1 MESNNFENKIKETL
15 ENRSIQPSAQAW
27 DKLSNRLDSAAT
39 KPNNKT
45 FWWLGIAASIIGVL
59 FVVSIFFKNE
69 NSTNKIVV
77 TPVEDVKESVAP
89 EAMDA
94 NSFIEDKLDIVEDK
108 TASSVETFQ
117 NDKQVPSQVLS
128 HNDNENMELANQSE
142 STNKDIKAPQEVLS
156 FEDKKIQEVVAK
168 IADLKSHNVPIT
180 EADIDALLLEAQ
192 NEIRLQKSNNQVAGT
207 IDPLELLQ
215 DVEADLNQSFR
226 SKVLEA
232 IKASY
237 GTVKTAV
244 AQRND

>member
-69 NSTNKIVV
+69 KSTNKIVV
-77 TPVEDVKESVAP
+77 TPVEDVNETVAP
-89 EAMDA
+89 EAIDT
-94 NSFIEDKLDIVEDK
+94 NSFNEDKLVILEDK
-108 TASSVETFQ
+108 TAISEETIQ
-117 NDKQVPSQVLS
+117 NDKQVPSQTLS
-128 HNDNENMELANQSE
+128 YKNNENMELANQSE
-142 STNKDIKAPQEVLS
+142 SINKDIKAPQEVLS
-156 FEDKKIQEVVAK
+156 FEDIKIQEVVAK
-168 IADLKSHNVPIT
+168 IADLKSQNAQVT

-192 NEIRLQKSNNQVAGT
+192 NEIRLQKSNNQVAG

-215 DVEADLNQSFR
+215 GVEADLNQSFR

>member
-27 DKLSNRLDSAAT
+27 VKLSNRLDSAAT

-45 FWWLGIAASIIGVL
+45 FWWLGIAASVIGIL

-69 NSTNKIVV
+69 KGTNKIVV
-77 TPVEDVKESVAP
+77 TPVEDVNETVAP
-89 EAMDA
+89 EAIDT
-94 NSFIEDKLDIVEDK
+94 NSFNEDKLVILEDK
-108 TASSVETFQ
+108 TAISEETIQ
-117 NDKQVPSQVLS
+117 NDKQVPSQTLS
-128 HNDNENMELANQSE
+128 YKNNENMELANQSE
-142 STNKDIKAPQEVLS
+142 SINKDTKAPQEVLS

-168 IADLKSHNVPIT
+168 IADLKSQNAQVT

-192 NEIRLQKSNNQVAGT
+192 NEIRLQKSNNQVAG

-215 DVEADLNQSFR
+215 GVEADLNQSFR